1 MQLLNLC
8 NHKTSLDGVCA
19 MQHHGSCLLYLL
31 QGNRFSP
38 LSSGLFF
45 APMLAAK
52 TKKPPALANRRLSG
66 FWW

>member
-1 MQLLNLC
+1 MVPVSSISS
-8 NHKTSLDGVCA
+8 KEIDSA
-19 MQHHGSCLLYLL
+19 
-31 QGNRFSP
+31 RSP
-38 LSSGLFF
+38 AGFFF